1 MSKFSDRDAELAENG
16 TLLPDADYVLTE
28 DMAWFTVG
36 PYSVRILY
44 MCEVLQVCAYPVE
57 DEWADPLGE
66 FIVEPEL

>member
-28 DMAWFTVG
+28 NMAWFTVG

-44 MCEVLQVCAYPVE
+44 MRDVLQVCAYPLG
-57 DEWADPLGE
+57 DECEDPLGE
-66 FIVEPEL
+66 FIIDLTQ